1 MAVQDSWCSVKATLR
16 PKAQQGRQ
24 DRINKGL
31 SKLGSGDGRVPPQ
44 GMKDEG
50 GTEQTS

>member
-1 MAVQDSWCSVKATLR
+1 MKATLR
-16 PKAQQGRQ
+16 PKALQGRQ

-31 SKLGSGDGRVPPQ
+31 SELGSRGGRVPLQ
-44 GMKDEG
+44 GMKDDG